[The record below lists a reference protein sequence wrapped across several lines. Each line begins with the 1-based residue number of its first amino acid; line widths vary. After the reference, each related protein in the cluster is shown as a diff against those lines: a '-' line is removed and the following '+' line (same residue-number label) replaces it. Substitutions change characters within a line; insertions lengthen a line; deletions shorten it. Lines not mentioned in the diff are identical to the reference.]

1 MPNIQDVGNTNTN
14 PFSLFSCL
22 FPGIFGPFAQPIV
35 TYIGWVFFL
44 IRSTLKTILAEWD
57 GISKKI
63 NGIHCKKSWRVD
75 VLPCE
80 IHQSKMANHCGE
92 MCKSGNRRRCGWETP
107 QSKKLIMKYHHL
119 NLGQTWYSTRIP
131 IRKYGRVSEENMKK
145 HLLGWGPGY
154 YNLYV
159 YLYIPWN
166 HSYLQYFQ
174 SANLDQTARSVVVS
188 TFHIFVLRNVQ
199 CSTQTPKIQHKN
211 LYKSRIPILV
221 NINIVSST
229 TPTFTWSPYKTK
241 RIFLSFS
248 PFPSP
253 PSQLRNFCFSQT
265 QPRGV
270 FGNVNLSWP

>member
-80 IHQSKMANHCGE
+80 IHKSKMANHCGE

-107 QSKKLIMKYHHL
+107 QSKKLIMKYQHFESRSNMIFHADSNQKTWKGL
-119 NLGQTWYSTRIP
+119 VKKTWKNTFWDEVLVTTIYMYTYIFLGITRIYSTSKVLIWTKQRD
-131 IRKYGRVSEENMKK
+131 
-145 HLLGWGPGY
+145 LLLCPHFTFFFWGTCSVQPKPPRS
-154 YNLYV
+154 NIKI
-159 YLYIPWN
+159 YIN
-166 HSYLQYFQ
+166 QEFQ
-174 SANLDQTARSVVVS
+174 S
-188 TFHIFVLRNVQ
+188 
-199 CSTQTPKIQHKN
+199 
-211 LYKSRIPILV
+211 
-221 NINIVSST
+221 
-229 TPTFTWSPYKTK
+229 
-241 RIFLSFS
+241 
-248 PFPSP
+248 
-253 PSQLRNFCFSQT
+253 
-265 QPRGV
+265 
-270 FGNVNLSWP
+270 